1 MFDLDPFAAAG
12 ISEDTLNFLELVM
25 VYLLLTPQPDLTA
38 ADLQAAQARNEEVA
52 LQDPT
57 EQTAWMKEEAQAF
70 TQRLADFCEAYDA
83 PRAYRLA
90 LKFVQRRIEDPSLTL
105 AGQLL
110 AKAEHGTFL
119 SFGLKVANDRYS
131 HLLQSGQTLS
141 VIAAGY
147 SPSVQRLIRAA
158 ILQGI
163 QVWLNED
170 VAFEFGGQ
178 TVHVPADAELA
189 LPDGA
194 AAYLKQ
200 LLPDL

>member
-1 MFDLDPFAAAG
+1 
-12 ISEDTLNFLELVM
+12 M

-105 AGQLL
+105 AGATVGEGRTRDVPVLWVEGRQQ
-110 AKAEHGTFL
+110 H
-119 SFGLKVANDRYS
+119 
-131 HLLQSGQTLS
+131 
-141 VIAAGY
+141 
-147 SPSVQRLIRAA
+147 A
-158 ILQGI
+158 I
-163 QVWLNED
+163 
-170 VAFEFGGQ
+170 
-178 TVHVPADAELA
+178 
-189 LPDGA
+189 
-194 AAYLKQ
+194 
-200 LLPDL
+200 